1 MYIACLDS
9 FGFDTLTALDED
21 DSEAILAN
29 Y

>member
-21 DSEAILAN
+21 DSETVLSN
-29 Y
+29 R